1 MFRPASFKGS
11 TVKKS
16 FRLKKNDDIIAAILT
31 HLKSGPVES
40 SIRNR
45 TITKTF
51 ENLRRKEQIDIGN
64 GIGIKVEYESKR
76 LSPYHLKTILRKSM
90 RKKG

>member
-16 FRLKKNDDIIAAILT
+16 FRLKKNGDIIAAILM

-40 SIRNR
+40 SIRNQ

-51 ENLRRKEQIDIGN
+51 ENLRRKEQINNDN
-64 GIGIKVEYESKR
+64 GTGIKVEYESKR
-76 LSPYHLKTILRKSM
+76 LLPSHLKTILEST
-90 RKKG
+90 